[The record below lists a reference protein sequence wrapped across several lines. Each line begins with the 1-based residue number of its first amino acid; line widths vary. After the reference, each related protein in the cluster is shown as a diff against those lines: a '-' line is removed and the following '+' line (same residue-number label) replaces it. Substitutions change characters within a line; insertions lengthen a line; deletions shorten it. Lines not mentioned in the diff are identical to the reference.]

1 MVGGEHHGDIDS
13 RTGGAWYVNMK
24 ETSWGKETLWSN
36 DEVNDAIR
44 AKKEANMKW
53 GNIRQVER

>member
-53 GNIRQVER
+53 ET